1 MSSNVLEFC
10 GLTDEAM
17 RMEVDEMDPPMFVV
31 GEEARRLFTDE
42 EILSRM
48 ELTKR
53 WFETFAKN
61 SKANK

>member
-10 GLTDEAM
+10 GLTDDVM
-17 RMEVDEMDPPMFVV
+17 GMDIDEMDQPMFVV
-31 GEEARRLFTDE
+31 SEEARRLFTDE
-42 EILSRM
+42 EISSRV

-61 SKANK
+61 PKVQ